1 MLELKRPKYYSP
13 FLQSI
18 GLSLIPHL
26 PQINTSPNPT
36 SLISL
41 GGIAA
46 SPGRRHL
53 VVNAATRRRHLAAA
67 ARRWCRTVGEGE
79 GASPLSLSLCTH
91 SSAPPAPPAL
101 RRAAFPLIAIAAI
114 IVRMRRRGS
123 HSHGDSTLGS
133 GSANGHPAVAWC
145 TRYRL
150 HLRSWSLPWSP
161 RGCPHG
167 LAVAGGL
174 RGSLRP

>member
-1 MLELKRPKYYSP
+1 MRPKYYSP
-13 FLQSI
+13 LI
-18 GLSLIPHL
+18 HRPLSLSSFIFPKTTQALIQPPSSLSVVSPPH
-26 PQINTSPNPT
+26 PVAA
-36 SLISL
+36 ISSSTPPP
-41 GGIAA
+41 A
-46 SPGRRHL
+46 
-53 VVNAATRRRHLAAA
+53 AATLRLPLVAGVAPSEKEREHR
-67 ARRWCRTVGEGE
+67 
-79 GASPLSLSLCTH
+79 LSLSLCTH

-114 IVRMRRRGS
+114 IVWMRRRGS

-150 HLRSWSLPWSP
+150 HLGSWSLPWSP

-174 RGSLRP
+174 RGSPRP